1 MPRIRFITDPK
12 LPRDWAHL
20 GFRKGDE
27 VDLSEDQ
34 ANRWLRRGVAV
45 TVPEQ
50 IIAKDTSAMLDAA
63 ESMIA
68 AAYASDSLSAD
79 GVSGDSA
86 DGADSVAPTDSVEG
100 ADSAAAESVPSG
112 GRGRRSRGAA

>member
-1 MPRIRFITDPK
+1 MPRIRFTVDPK

-45 TVPEQ
+45 TVPED
-50 IIAKDTSAMLDAA
+50 AHSDNTAALLNAA

-86 DGADSVAPTDSVEG
+86 DGADSVAPADSVEG
-100 ADSAAAESVPSG
+100 ADSVAAESVPSG